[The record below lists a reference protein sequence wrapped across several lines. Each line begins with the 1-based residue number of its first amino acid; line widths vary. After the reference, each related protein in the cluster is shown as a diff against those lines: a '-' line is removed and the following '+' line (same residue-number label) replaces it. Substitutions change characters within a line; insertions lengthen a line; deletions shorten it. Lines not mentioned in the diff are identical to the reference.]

1 MLESK
6 ADGAMYRRIG
16 SKCLQAYG
24 RIQQFFWNAVNA
36 DCRSRLPRCAPG
48 ESFVAERRSTQ
59 EVPKFRSDW
68 WYVGEVLPQTI
79 DGPVQ
84 VL

>member
-24 RIQQFFWNAVNA
+24 RIY
-36 DCRSRLPRCAPG
+36 RLPRCAPG

-68 WYVGEVLPQTI
+68 WYVGEVLPQMI

-84 VL
+84 VFRIRS